1 MPKPNTR
8 DQIFDAALKL
18 LLERGFNASSVQDIT
33 VEAGVP
39 KGSFYNHF
47 ASKEALAAEIVSD
60 YASRRSTL
68 REILSDDSLPA
79 LERLRGYF
87 TALNQ
92 RLVDRGFQHGCMI
105 GNMTAELSEQSPVIR
120 EQLLR
125 IYGNWSAALEYAIA
139 AGQQD
144 GSIANQLSPKTLA
157 GFVLNAWEGA
167 TLRVRVERNP
177 DAFNQFMD
185 VIFNKVL
192 I

>member
-47 ASKEALAAEIVSD
+47 ESKEALAAEIVSD

-68 REILSDDSLPA
+68 RDILSDDSIPA

-125 IYGNWSAALEYAIA
+125 IYANWSAALEYAIA

-167 TLRVRVERNP
+167 TLRVRVERSQ

>member
-1 MPKPNTR
+1 MSKPNTR
-8 DQIFDAALKL
+8 DQIFNAALKL

-47 ASKEALAAEIVSD
+47 ESKEALAAEIVSD

-68 REILSDDSLPA
+68 REILADDSLPA

-125 IYGNWSAALEYAIA
+125 IYANWSAALEYAIA

-167 TLRVRVERNP
+167 TLRVRVERSQ

>member
-47 ASKEALAAEIVSD
+47 ESKEALAAEIISD

-68 REILSDDSLPA
+68 REILSDDRLPA

-92 RLVDRGFQHGCMI
+92 RLIDRGFQHGCMI

-125 IYGNWSAALEYAIA
+125 IYGNWSTALEYAIA

-144 GSIANQLSPKTLA
+144 GSIPKQLSPKTLA
-157 GFVLNAWEGA
+157 GFLLNAWEGA
-167 TLRVRVERNP
+167 TLRVRVERSP
-177 DAFNQFMD
+177 DAFNQFME
-185 VIFNKVL
+185 VVFNKVL
-192 I
+192 S

>member
-47 ASKEALAAEIVSD
+47 ESKEALAAEIVSD

-92 RLVDRGFQHGCMI
+92 RLIDRGFQHGCMI

-125 IYGNWSAALEYAIA
+125 IYGNWSTALEYAIA

-144 GSIANQLSPKTLA
+144 GSIPNQLSPKTLA
-157 GFVLNAWEGA
+157 GFLLNAWEGA

-177 DAFNQFMD
+177 DAFNQFME
-185 VIFNKVL
+185 VVFNKVL
-192 I
+192 S

>member
-47 ASKEALAAEIVSD
+47 ESKEALAAEIVSD

-68 REILSDDSLPA
+68 RDILSDDSMPA

-125 IYGNWSAALEYAIA
+125 IYANWSAALEYAIA

-167 TLRVRVERNP
+167 TLRVRVERSQ

>member
-1 MPKPNTR
+1 MPKLTTR

-47 ASKEALAAEIVSD
+47 ESKEALAAEIVSD

-92 RLVDRGFQHGCMI
+92 RLIDRGFQHGCMI

-125 IYGNWSAALEYAIA
+125 IYGNWSTALEYAIA

-144 GSIANQLSPKTLA
+144 GSIPEQLSPKTLA
-157 GFVLNAWEGA
+157 GFLLNAWEGA

-177 DAFNQFMD
+177 DAFNQFME
-185 VIFNKVL
+185 VVFNKVL
-192 I
+192 S

>member
-47 ASKEALAAEIVSD
+47 ESKEALAAEIVSD

-68 REILSDDSLPA
+68 REILADDSLPA

-87 TALNQ
+87 AALNQ

-125 IYGNWSAALEYAIA
+125 IYGNWSTALEYAIA

-144 GSIANQLSPKTLA
+144 GSIPSQLSPKTLA
-157 GFVLNAWEGA
+157 GFLLNAWEGA
-167 TLRVRVERNP
+167 TLRVRVERSP
-177 DAFNQFMD
+177 DAFNQFME
-185 VIFNKVL
+185 VVFNKVL
-192 I
+192 N

>member
-1 MPKPNTR
+1 MSKPNTR
-8 DQIFDAALKL
+8 DQIFNAALKL

-47 ASKEALAAEIVSD
+47 ESKEALAAEIVSD

-68 REILSDDSLPA
+68 REILADDSLPA

-105 GNMTAELSEQSPVIR
+105 GNMTAELSEQSPMIR
-120 EQLLR
+120 EQLLK
-125 IYGNWSAALEYAIA
+125 IYGNWSTALEYAIA

-144 GSIANQLSPKTLA
+144 GSIPNQLSSKTLA
-157 GFVLNAWEGA
+157 SFVLNAWEGA
-167 TLRVRVERNP
+167 TLRVRVERSQ
-177 DAFNQFMD
+177 DAFHQFME
-185 VIFNKVL
+185 VVFNKVL
-192 I
+192 S

>member
-1 MPKPNTR
+1 MPKQNTR

-47 ASKEALAAEIVSD
+47 ESKEALAAEIVSD

-177 DAFNQFMD
+177 DAFNDRSF
-185 VIFNKVL
+185 L
-192 I
+192 IHFL

>member
-1 MPKPNTR
+1 MSKPNTR

-47 ASKEALAAEIVSD
+47 ESKEALAAEIVSD

-68 REILSDDSLPA
+68 REILADDRLPA

-92 RLVDRGFQHGCMI
+92 RLVNRGFQHGCMI
-105 GNMTAELSEQSPVIR
+105 GNMTAELSGQSPVIR

-125 IYGNWSAALEYAIA
+125 IYGNWSTALEYVIT

-144 GSIANQLSPKTLA
+144 GSIPNLLSAKTLA
-157 GFVLNAWEGA
+157 GFLLNAWEGA
-167 TLRVRVERNP
+167 TLRVRVERSP
-177 DAFNQFMD
+177 DAFDQFME
-185 VIFNKVL
+185 VVFNKVL
-192 I
+192 S

>member
-47 ASKEALAAEIVSD
+47 ESKEALAAEIVSD

-68 REILSDDSLPA
+68 REILADDSLPA

-125 IYGNWSAALEYAIA
+125 IYANWSAALEYAIA

-167 TLRVRVERNP
+167 TLRVRVERSQ

>member
-1 MPKPNTR
+1 MSKPNTR

-47 ASKEALAAEIVSD
+47 ESKEALAAEIVSD

-68 REILSDDSLPA
+68 REILADDRLPA

-125 IYGNWSAALEYAIA
+125 IYGNWSTALEYAIT

-144 GSIANQLSPKTLA
+144 GSIPNQLSAKTLA
-157 GFVLNAWEGA
+157 GFLLNAWEGA
-167 TLRVRVERNP
+167 TLRVRVERSP
-177 DAFNQFMD
+177 DAFDQFME
-185 VIFNKVL
+185 VVFNKVL
-192 I
+192 S